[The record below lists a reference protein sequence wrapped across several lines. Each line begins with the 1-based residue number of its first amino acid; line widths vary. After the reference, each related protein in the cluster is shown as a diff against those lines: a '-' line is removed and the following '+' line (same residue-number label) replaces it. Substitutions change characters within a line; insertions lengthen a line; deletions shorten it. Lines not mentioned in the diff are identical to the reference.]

1 MRCRVLCLF
10 GFALV
15 LAVPASAQQATR
27 PYSEGTV
34 TDVQYIRVK
43 PGQFDA
49 YMTFLAGPYKQL
61 MEGQKKAGVITDWA
75 VYSSDNRDEKD
86 WNIALTTTYKNMAA
100 LDNLRDRADPVTKQ
114 VYGSTDRSNEAMV
127 KRSEMRD
134 IEATACCDS

>member
-43 PGQFDA
+43 PG
-49 YMTFLAGPYKQL
+49 T
-61 MEGQKKAGVITDWA
+61 
-75 VYSSDNRDEKD
+75 
-86 WNIALTTTYKNMAA
+86 LTRT
-100 LDNLRDRADPVTKQ
+100 
-114 VYGSTDRSNEAMV
+114 
-127 KRSEMRD
+127 
-134 IEATACCDS
+134 